1 VQQGRKQT
9 KEEEKKTDEEMTKI
23 TEETGCMEVLTL
35 DCWLVVKLNGNRRV
49 TLVSLQRVQSQHPS
63 GSEPNLSIGKITAY
77 FGSIVFFDRGR
88 EFKSEENLRITSHR

>member
-35 DCWLVVKLNGNRRV
+35 DYWLVVKLNGNRR
-49 TLVSLQRVQSQHPS
+49 
-63 GSEPNLSIGKITAY
+63 
-77 FGSIVFFDRGR
+77 
-88 EFKSEENLRITSHR
+88 